1 MTAKA
6 LTAADALVR
15 NRIEAIYASELKN
28 AYAAAG
34 RPLSDDTIASVAASL
49 AAAIPADPDEI
60 RPMFREARSRADIP
74 TQRLLIDS
82 LAAIPVRR
90 ETHGNAAPKVSVT
103 IGADGK
109 IEIETA
115 ADVSVKAGTLELT
128 GDLSVTGKIAADGEV
143 TANAKTMPVNLSTH
157 IHASAAGPTGAPTP
171 NT

>member
-34 RPLSDDTIASVAASL
+34 RPLSDDTIAIVAASL

-82 LAAIPVRR
+82 LAAIRERR
-90 ETHGNAAPKVSVT
+90 AQRSAIPGP
-103 IGADGK
+103 GPGDM
-109 IEIETA
+109 
-115 ADVSVKAGTLELT
+115 SVKEWHALT
-128 GDLSVTGKIAADGEV
+128 GDDAYERLRCGEILSEEYLADRDRRLRG
-143 TANAKTMPVNLSTH
+143 MGF
-157 IHASAAGPTGAPTP
+157 I
-171 NT
+171 